1 MAILDVTKEQL
12 RQLDGDSLREPV
24 ALPCEAEIQQAERT
38 FEASSS
44 SIQYGLSDWS
54 NGVSTELTAIRDGGG
69 STPNSGGPM
78 DERIGIR
85 TWEGG
90 AGLAISQQFPLHW
103 NRLLSLFGVFRIGRV
118 RDS

>member
-12 RQLDGDSLREPV
+12 RQLDGDSLRELV

-85 TWEGG
+85 TWEGEP
-90 AGLAISQQFPLHW
+90 AWQFPSNSHY
-103 NRLLSLFGVFRIGRV
+103 IGIV
-118 RDS
+118 S